1 MSNKAALFI
10 MFGQSNAQ
18 GYSALMKEEDKI
30 TAPLKNVYGLG
41 RDLNQNFENDKLNW
55 EGYTTYGTNLGQA
68 IDHSYSVS
76 ACLAKKWQDEIDA
89 GVNLPDLYIINI
101 AVGAQGI
108 TEKYMWWHKKEAKI
122 SVNEDGAVDIALYPF
137 ALHILSMV
145 KESFASMGK
154 EIAKVEFHWRGGE
167 NDAEVKKEELETYLK
182 GLYEKIFDG
191 FNNAYGEKLPT
202 TIHQIFNYD
211 RAMDCDP
218 TGEFRRSLYYI
229 NDVFDSLVAENEN
242 IDMFDVRNYP
252 GYIPDV
258 RGNGMYMEDAVH
270 YTGET
275 NTWVAGEILKDYK
288 KDLL

>member
-1 MSNKAALFI
+1 MSNKVAVFI

-18 GYSALMKEEDKI
+18 GYNAPMKEEDKI
-30 TAPLKNVYGLG
+30 KVPLKNVFSLS
-41 RDLNQNFENDKLNW
+41 RNLNQNFENDKLHW
-55 EGYTTYGTNLGQA
+55 ERYVSSGMNLGQA
-68 IDHSYSVS
+68 IDDSYSVS

-89 GVNLPDLYIINI
+89 GVKLPDLYIINI

-108 TEKYMWWHKKEAKI
+108 TEEYMWWHKKEAKI
-122 SVNEDGAVDIALYPF
+122 FVREDGFVDIALYPF

-167 NDAEVKKEELETYLK
+167 NDATVKKEELETYIK
-182 GLYEKIFDG
+182 GLYETIFEG

-202 TIHQIFNYD
+202 IMHRIFDYD
-211 RAMDCDP
+211 RAMDVDP
-218 TGEFRRSLYYI
+218 SGESLRSVYYI
-229 NDVFDSLVAENEN
+229 DEVFKQLADENDN
-242 IDMFDVRNYP
+242 ITLFDVRNYP

-288 KDLL
+288 KSL